1 MSLKFL
7 DELLGPLIAPPRPAS
22 QRKKKDKYGQKEYG
36 QFRRLM
42 KKLGATYHVSDDHY
56 VDIAPFDGYPRG
68 IHTYHYDWISTLGRI
83 ELALENPKL
92 LDKDGFISE

>member
-7 DELLGPLIAPPRPAS
+7 DELLGPLIVPPRSKP
-22 QRKKKDKYGQKEYG
+22 KKKDRYGQKEYG

-42 KKLGATYHVSDDHY
+42 KKLGATYRVSDDHY
-56 VDIAPFDGYPRG
+56 VDIAPFEGYPRG

-83 ELALENPKL
+83 ELALENSKL
-92 LDKDGFISE
+92 LDTDGFISE